1 MSGFGLT
8 VILKWKREIVG
19 MRDFKELKVW
29 AKSHKLYLLIYGI
42 TNEFP
47 NEEKFGVI
55 SQIRRAS
62 SSVPTNIAE
71 GCGHDSNKEFARYLR
86 IASASISE
94 VEYLVILSADLNY
107 VQEEQKIELMN
118 QVISI
123 KKMLYHLVKSIT

>member
-29 AKSHKLYLLIYGI
+29 TKSHKLCLLIYGI